1 MGCGQISLA
10 GFPRGSPYRLTIIQ
24 NRLWL
29 NIAAGCPATAVRFGN
44 RLAPSAGRHL
54 TGQKGFQGVPYAQ
67 GRWPCIFFCE
77 LRSFPSPVCD
87 TVGDDPEDVP
97 EGVPPRIL

>member
-1 MGCGQISLA
+1 MQIPSKKIKK
-10 GFPRGSPYRLTIIQ
+10 FEFFY
-24 NRLWL
+24 
-29 NIAAGCPATAVRFGN
+29 FG
-44 RLAPSAGRHL
+44 ADGPAGR
-54 TGQKGFQGVPYAQ
+54 V
-67 GRWPCIFFCE
+67 FFCD

>member
-1 MGCGQISLA
+1 MQIPSKKTKK
-10 GFPRGSPYRLTIIQ
+10 FEFFY
-24 NRLWL
+24 
-29 NIAAGCPATAVRFGN
+29 FGAN
-44 RLAPSAGRHL
+44 GPAGR
-54 TGQKGFQGVPYAQ
+54 V
-67 GRWPCIFFCE
+67 FFCD